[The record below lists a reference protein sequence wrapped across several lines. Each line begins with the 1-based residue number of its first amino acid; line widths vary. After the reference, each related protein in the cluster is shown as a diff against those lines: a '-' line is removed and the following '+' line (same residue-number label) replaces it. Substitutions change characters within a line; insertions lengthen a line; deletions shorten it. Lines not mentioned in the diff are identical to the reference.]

1 MGDVNNDGVVDM
13 ADVNDIVQYLLGN
26 TPDGFDEKAADV
38 NGDGEIGMPD
48 IMFIVNYILNGKFP
62 DKE

>member
-1 MGDVNNDGVVDM
+1 
-13 ADVNDIVQYLLGN
+13 VQYLLGK
-26 TPDGFDEKAADV
+26 PVEGFDEKAADV

-62 DKE
+62 NKE

>member
-1 MGDVNNDGVVDM
+1 
-13 ADVNDIVQYLLGN
+13 VQYLLGN

-62 DKE
+62 NKE